1 MDQNLITVRV
11 QLHPDQAW
19 ALAQLVKR
27 IGFSDCRALA
37 QNDEQAYHM
46 VYAAE
51 RLRRALAAAG
61 IAPR

>member
-1 MDQNLITVRV
+1 MGHDTITVQV

-19 ALAQLVKR
+19 ALAQLLKR

-46 VYAAE
+46 LYAAE
-51 RLRRALAAAG
+51 RLRRALAQAG